1 MRSARKWLILSHRY
15 LGIAICLLLVMWFAS
30 GIVMIYAGGLPS
42 LTPDERRAHLPAIDF
57 SRVTLSAA
65 DAASRAGLDEAP
77 SATLLSVQERPAYR
91 FGGRTPTTVFAD
103 TGETMAPVN
112 AAEARRIASRF
123 LGVPESLLTDAG
135 HLTTPD
141 QWTLQLARRGGLQ
154 KFTVGDDARTE
165 IYVNPR
171 TAEVVLST
179 TSRDRLLAWI
189 GVIPHWLYFDWLRT
203 NQPLWYRTVVWTS
216 TAACVLTLLGLVLGV
231 TQWRRTTPFKLSAAV
246 PYAGWMRWHYIT
258 GAVFGVF
265 ALTWAFSGLLSM
277 EPYEWT
283 NAAGLEVDD
292 SAFTGGPIDLSQY
305 KTADAATWAAV
316 ADGRPVKEVDLAR
329 IQDESYFVVHLDTPP
344 RKLHA
349 ERLHQPYYITGKA
362 ERDRLLVAADTMRV
376 REEPFS
382 VESLMARLDAAL
394 PGEQVVEQTLLS
406 EYDSYYYS
414 RGRQTPLPVL
424 RVKYADAARTWL
436 YVDPEMSRVLGSVPR
451 LARVERWL
459 YNGLHSLD
467 FSFWY
472 ARRPLWDIGMIVLL
486 LGGLATSGIG
496 AFLGARRVWRVSRLV
511 LNQPRT
517 ELHQPEERTAAPPA
531 A

>member
-1 MRSARKWLILSHRY
+1 MRTARKWLILTHRY

-42 LTPDERRAHLPAIDF
+42 LTPDARRAHLPAIDF

-65 DAASRAGLDEAP
+65 EAAARAGVGEAP
-77 SATLLSVQERPAYR
+77 AATLLSVQERPAYR
-91 FGGRTPTTVFAD
+91 FGGRTPVTVFAD
-103 TGETMAPVN
+103 SGETLKPTTATDSQ
-112 AAEARRIASRF
+112 RIAARF
-123 LGVPESLLTDAG
+123 LGVPETQLTDAG
-135 HLTTPD
+135 QLTTPD

-154 KFTVGDDARTE
+154 KFTVADDARTE

-171 TAEVVLST
+171 TAEVVLAT

-203 NQPLWYRTVVWTS
+203 NQPVWYRTVVWTS

-231 TQWRRTTPFKLSAAV
+231 AQWRRPKPFRLSAAV
-246 PYAGWMRWHYIT
+246 PYAGWMRWHYVS

-277 EPYEWT
+277 EPYTWT

-305 KTADAATWAAV
+305 QTADAATWAALS
-316 ADGRPVKEVDLAR
+316 DNRPVKEVDLAR
-329 IQDESYFVVHLDTPP
+329 IQDEAYFVVHLDTPP
-344 RKLHA
+344 RKLQA

-362 ERDRLLVAADTMRV
+362 ERDRLLVAAATMRV

-382 VESLMARLDAAL
+382 VDSLMARLEAAL
-394 PGEQVVEQTLLS
+394 PGEPVVEQTMLT

-424 RVKYADAARTWL
+424 RVKYADPAQTWI
-436 YVDPEMSRVLGSVPR
+436 YVDPEMSRVLGSVPK

-472 ARRPLWDIGMIVLL
+472 SRRPLWDIGMIVLL
-486 LGGLATSGIG
+486 LGGLSTSAIG
-496 AFLGARRVWRVSRLV
+496 AFLGARRLWRASRLV

>member
-1 MRSARKWLILSHRY
+1 MRLARKWLILSHRY

-42 LTPDERRAHLPAIDF
+42 LTPEERRAHLPAIDF

-65 DAASRAGLDEAP
+65 DAAARAGLDEP
-77 SATLLSVQERPAYR
+77 SSVTLLSVQERPAYR
-91 FGGRTPTTVFAD
+91 FGGPTPTTVFAD

-112 AAEARRIASRF
+112 AAQARHIAARF
-123 LGVPESLLTDAG
+123 VGVPESLLTDAG
-135 HLTTPD
+135 QLTAPD

-165 IYVNPR
+165 LYVNPR
-171 TAEVVLST
+171 TAEVVLAT
-179 TSRDRLLAWI
+179 TSRDRLLAWV

-203 NQPLWYRTVVWTS
+203 NQPLWYRTVVWTA

-231 TQWRRTTPFKLSAAV
+231 TQWRRTKPFKLSTSV
-246 PYAGWMRWHYIT
+246 PYAGWMRWHYVS

-283 NAAGLEVDD
+283 TAAGLEVDD

-316 ADGRPVKEVDLAR
+316 ADSRPVKEVDLAR
-329 IQDESYFVVHLDTPP
+329 IQDEAYFVVHLDTPA

-394 PGEQVVEQTLLS
+394 PGEKVVEQTLLA

-414 RGRQTPLPVL
+414 RGRQTPLPAL
-424 RVKYADAARTWL
+424 RVKYADPAQTWIYL
-436 YVDPEMSRVLGSVPR
+436 DPEMSRVLGSVPK

-472 ARRPLWDIGMIVLL
+472 SRRPLWDIGMIVLL
-486 LGGLATSGIG
+486 LGGLSTSVIG
-496 AFLGARRVWRVSRLV
+496 AYLGARRVWRASRLV

>member
-1 MRSARKWLILSHRY
+1 M
-15 LGIAICLLLVMWFAS
+15 
-30 GIVMIYAGGLPS
+30 
-42 LTPDERRAHLPAIDF
+42 
-57 SRVTLSAA
+57 
-65 DAASRAGLDEAP
+65 
-77 SATLLSVQERPAYR
+77 VQNRPAYR
-91 FGGRTPTTVFAD
+91 FGGRAPATVFAD
-103 TGETMAPVN
+103 SGETLAPVSPD
-112 AAEARRIASRF
+112 EARRIASRF
-123 LGVPESLLTDAG
+123 LGVSESLVVDAG
-135 HLTTPD
+135 ALTTPD
-141 QWTLQLARRGGLQ
+141 QWTLQLARRGGLH
-154 KFTVGDDARTE
+154 KFTVNDDARTE

-171 TAEVVLST
+171 SAEVVLAT
-179 TSRDRLLAWI
+179 TRRDRALAWA
-189 GVIPHWLYFDWLRT
+189 GVIPHWMYFSWLRT
-203 NQPLWYRTVVWTS
+203 NQPVWYRTVVWTS
-216 TAACVLTLLGLVLGV
+216 TAATVLTLLGLVLGV
-231 TQWRRTTPFKLSAAV
+231 TQWRRTKPFRLAASV

-258 GAVFGVF
+258 GAVFGLF

-283 NAAGLEVDD
+283 NAAGLEVDGE
-292 SAFTGGPIDLSQY
+292 AFTGGPIDLANY
-305 KTADAATWAAV
+305 RTADAATWGAV

-329 IQDESYFVVHLDTPP
+329 IQDQAYYVVHLDTPE
-344 RKLHA
+344 RKLRA
-349 ERLHQPYYITGKA
+349 ERLHQPYYITGRA
-362 ERDRLLVAADTMRV
+362 ERDRLLVAADTMHV

-382 VESLMARLDAAL
+382 VESLMARLETAL
-394 PGEQVVEQTLLS
+394 PGETVVEQTLLT

-424 RVKYADAARTWL
+424 RVKYADPAQTWI
-436 YVDPEMSRVLGSVPR
+436 YVDPEMSRVLGSVPK

-486 LGGLATSGIG
+486 LGGLATSAIG
-496 AFLGARRVWRVSRLV
+496 TYLGARRLVRASRLI

>member
-1 MRSARKWLILSHRY
+1 MKTARKWLILSHRY
-15 LGIAICLLLVMWFAS
+15 LGIALCLLLVMWFAS
-30 GIVMIYAGGLPS
+30 GIVMIYAGGMPS
-42 LTPDERRAHLPAIDF
+42 LTPEARRAHLPAIDF
-57 SRVTLSAA
+57 SRVTLNAA
-65 DAASRAGLDEAP
+65 DAAARAGLDSPP

-91 FGGRTPTTVFAD
+91 FGGRSPVTVFAD
-103 TGETMAPVN
+103 TGETLAPVGVD
-112 AAEARRIASRF
+112 EARTIASRF
-123 LGVPESLLTDAG
+123 LGVSESLLTHAG
-135 HLTTPD
+135 ELTTPD

-154 KFTVGDDARTE
+154 KFTVADDARTE
-165 IYVNPR
+165 IYVSPR
-171 TAEVVLST
+171 TAEVVLAT
-179 TSRDRLLAWI
+179 TRRDRTLAWI
-189 GVIPHWLYFDWLRT
+189 GVIPHWMYFSWLRT
-203 NQPLWYRTVVWTS
+203 NQPVWYSTVVWTS

-231 TQWRRTTPFKLSAAV
+231 TQWRRTKPFRLSAAV
-246 PYAGWMRWHYIT
+246 PYAGWMRWHYVT

-277 EPYEWT
+277 EPYTWT

-292 SAFTGGPIDLSQY
+292 EAFTGGPIDLTQY
-305 KTADAATWAAV
+305 RTADAATWASI

-329 IQDESYFVVHLDTPP
+329 IQDQAYYVAHLDTPP
-344 RKLHA
+344 QKLRA
-349 ERLHQPYYITGKA
+349 ERLHQPYYIRGRA
-362 ERDRLLVAADTMRV
+362 ERDRLLVAAGSMQV

-382 VESLMARLDAAL
+382 VESLRARLDAAL
-394 PGEQVVEQTLLS
+394 PGETVVEQTLLT

-424 RVKYADAARTWL
+424 RVKYADPAQTWI
-436 YVDPEMSRVLGSVPR
+436 YVDPEMSRPLGSVPK

-486 LGGLATSGIG
+486 VGGLASSATGVW
-496 AFLGARRVWRVSRLV
+496 LGARRIIRVSRLV